1 MRASLSA
8 HHLTFSWPDGT
19 TVIDGLD
26 LSVGPGRHG
35 LIGTNG
41 SGKSTLLRLL
51 AGELA
56 ADAGSVAVD
65 GEVAYLPQDPGSDPS
80 RTVAE
85 VLGVADVLAALDRM
99 EAGDVNPDDFDIIG
113 EDWDVAERTIAELAR
128 LGLGHLALD
137 RTVGSASGGEL
148 VLLSLV
154 ALLLRRPSVLLL
166 DEPTNN
172 LDRSARERLTEVIA
186 SWRGTLIVVSHDRE
200 LLNAMDTIGELRDG
214 AVDWY
219 GGGFDDYQAAVAVQQ
234 EAAERAVRT
243 AESDL
248 RAQKRDLVESQT
260 KLAHRRKIGEKAYAE
275 KRQPKI
281 AMGNDRRR
289 AEVSAGKLTG
299 VHEGRLEAAGTHLDE
314 ATRRLR
320 DDREIRVD
328 MPDTAVPPGRVVL
341 AADGLRAPH
350 GRAVLD
356 LHVVGPER
364 IGLTGPNGSGK
375 TSLLRVIAGELSPAV
390 GSVDVKVPLRYLP
403 QRMRV
408 LDNSLTVAE
417 NIARIAP
424 DTTETQRRSRLARFL
439 FRGRDADQ
447 RASTLSGGERLRAT
461 LACLLLAEPP
471 PQLLLLDEP
480 TNNLDLA
487 SVRHV
492 VEALRTYEGAFIVVS
507 HDERFLDDLGLT
519 RRIGV

>member
-172 LDRSARERLTEVIA
+172 LDRSARERLSEVIA

-275 KRQPKI
+275 KR
-281 AMGNDRRR
+281 
-289 AEVSAGKLTG
+289 
-299 VHEGRLEAAGTHLDE
+299 
-314 ATRRLR
+314 
-320 DDREIRVD
+320 
-328 MPDTAVPPGRVVL
+328 
-341 AADGLRAPH
+341 
-350 GRAVLD
+350 
-356 LHVVGPER
+356 
-364 IGLTGPNGSGK
+364 
-375 TSLLRVIAGELSPAV
+375 
-390 GSVDVKVPLRYLP
+390 
-403 QRMRV
+403 
-408 LDNSLTVAE
+408 
-417 NIARIAP
+417 
-424 DTTETQRRSRLARFL
+424 
-439 FRGRDADQ
+439 
-447 RASTLSGGERLRAT
+447 
-461 LACLLLAEPP
+461 
-471 PQLLLLDEP
+471 
-480 TNNLDLA
+480 
-487 SVRHV
+487 
-492 VEALRTYEGAFIVVS
+492 
-507 HDERFLDDLGLT
+507 
-519 RRIGV
+519 